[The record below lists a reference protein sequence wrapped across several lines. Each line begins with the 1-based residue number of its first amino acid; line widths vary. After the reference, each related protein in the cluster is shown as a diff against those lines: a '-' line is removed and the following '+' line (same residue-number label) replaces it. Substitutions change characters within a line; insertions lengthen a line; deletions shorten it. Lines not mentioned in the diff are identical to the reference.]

1 MTLKRNLIGNQLV
14 GFEEICL
21 LTEFRKRKRKIN
33 RVDVR
38 EIPWIVQAEPSC
50 IKLCTSLRNVEQ
62 V

>member
-21 LTEFRKRKRKIN
+21 LTEFRKRKKN

-38 EIPWIVQAEPSC
+38 EILWIVQAEPSC